1 MKSSIPLL
9 SSIKPIINSQ
19 NNKHLQTSKNSPNSK
34 KPAIKHHKKLLLAT
48 VVASYGKRYK
58 VELHDTEV
66 YGKRKRISCVTRGK
80 KTNLACGDVVEI
92 AMTDKR
98 EGIVE
103 NLIPRT
109 SLLYRSNAFKSKT
122 LAANVTQIIIVLATQ
137 PSFYEGLLNRCLI
150 VAEATNIKPLIILN
164 KCDLED
170 KFNAKESLK
179 LYTDL
184 GYKTLHLSALDDI
197 ASLKPYL
204 TGHASILVGQSG
216 MGKSTII
223 NALLPEEDVKTREV
237 SNVLDSGKHT
247 TTATH
252 LYHIDETSQLIDS
265 PGLQEF
271 GLHHLSE
278 DALEQAF
285 IEFRPFL
292 GHCRFNNCKHQQEP
306 DCAIKQAAEDQ
317 HITSI
322 RLESFQ
328 QLQVENLQTNLGY

>member
-1 MKSSIPLL
+1 M
-9 SSIKPIINSQ
+9 
-19 NNKHLQTSKNSPNSK
+19 QTSKHAPDSK
-34 KPAIKHHKKLLLAT
+34 KSAKTFKKKLLLAT

-103 NLIPRT
+103 NLLPRS
-109 SLLYRSNAFKSKT
+109 SLLYRSNAFRSKI
-122 LAANVTQIIIVLATQ
+122 LASNVTQIIIVLATQ

-150 VAEATNIKPLIILN
+150 AAEAAHIKPLIILN

-170 KFNAKESLK
+170 KFNAKNALQ

-184 GYKTLHLSALDDI
+184 GYETLHLSALDAID
-197 ASLKPYL
+197 SLKPYL

-223 NALLPEEDVKTREV
+223 NALLPEEAVKTREV

-252 LYHIDETSQLIDS
+252 LYHIDATSQLIDS

-306 DCAIKQAAEDQ
+306 DCAIKQAVADQ
-317 HITSI
+317 LISTT

-328 QLQVENLQTNLGY
+328 QLQNENLQTNLGY